1 MHPIEK
7 EILLDEESPVFNAE
21 TKGNSVEVHATN
33 DLEFYIVRCG
43 KALSHLSG
51 SMDKARLS
59 LELLNAKYLDSISTE
74 DHSRSALIEMM
85 VENSIIRVQSIYD
98 RALILANNVLD
109 LGIDNQYIH
118 HSLLVTNENV
128 IRYGLDKPLKA
139 FNKACGEFKA
149 IRNRVIHHDRFTEEQ
164 FDQLSLIINA
174 DHLAKSVGGKGFVSE
189 NLLNAVITDYLESKQ
204 EELTSY
210 LDGIE
215 KRLHELYDVMRPIY
229 IHCKENFRRK

>member
-7 EILLDEESPVFNAE
+7 EILLDEESPIFKAGA
-21 TKGNSVEVHATN
+21 KGNGVEVHAAN
-33 DLEFYIVRCG
+33 ELEIYILRCG

-59 LELLNAKYLDSISTE
+59 LELLNTKYLDSISTE
-74 DHSRSALIEMM
+74 DRSRSALIEMM

-98 RALILANNVLD
+98 RALILANNILD

-118 HSLLVTNENV
+118 HPLLVSNENV
-128 IRYGLDKPLKA
+128 VRYGLDKPLKA
-139 FNKACGEFKA
+139 FNRACSEFKT

-174 DHLAKSVGGKGFVSE
+174 DHLAKAAGRKEIVDEDV
-189 NLLNAVITDYLESKQ
+189 LNAVIKDYLESKQ
-204 EELTSY
+204 EKLTSY
-210 LDGIE
+210 LNGIE
-215 KRLHELYDVMRPIY
+215 ARLRELYDVMLPVY
-229 IHCKENFRRK
+229 LHYKGKFR